1 MVYSLAHFKAI
12 DFESRKGIAAVFV
25 YLLRHDTAAITA
37 YMEHHAALL
46 YQMMDGCGG
55 WGGSGLSQ
63 RSADSHSRR
72 LIPRSYSFPD
82 LALHCGTMVRECIK
96 IPSLHAALLEG
107 PDGGLSKQMR
117 ELMATYVNDPN
128 FEVRGGR
135 VGEGAKGRMSCASTT
150 PTLRCGHG
158 RHEGVYEHCTAP
170 RPSPVPSDSRCL
182 PTHSTHSQRF

>member
-46 YQMMDGCGG
+46 SQMMDGCGRG
-55 WGGSGLSQ
+55 VAAESVSFETPFT
-63 RSADSHSRR
+63 HSPLR
-72 LIPRSYSFPD
+72 LRRSYSFPD

-128 FEVRGGR
+128 FEVLC
-135 VGEGAKGRMSCASTT
+135 VT
-150 PTLRCGHG
+150 
-158 RHEGVYEHCTAP
+158 
-170 RPSPVPSDSRCL
+170 
-182 PTHSTHSQRF
+182 